1 MHEFFSKKVV
11 LVTGAAGTVGQ
22 ELVRQLL
29 DMKTAEIR
37 ALDNNETELFFLGE
51 RYREDHNFF
60 TFLGDVRD
68 SRKLEEVCHGVDII
82 FHAAAFK
89 HVGLSEYNPFDAVQ
103 TNVLGVKNV
112 IGAAMRQGVKRVL
125 FTSSDKAVN
134 PTSVMGTTKLIGE
147 RLITAANVANL
158 SSDRR
163 FSSVRFGNIIAS
175 RGSVIP
181 IFAEQIRRGG
191 PVTITDP
198 QMTRFFMT
206 NKEAVR
212 LVLEACVMTCGGE
225 VFVTKMPVMR
235 ISDLAQ
241 AMTCLLAPAYGFDPQ
256 KVPACFIGIRSG
268 EKLYEELLTMEEMG
282 RALETKH
289 MFAILPTLQNFHVKI
304 QYSYQ
309 CRVERASLQQ
319 QYISSQEI
327 PMTVKEI
334 KQYLLVNNI
343 LSDLIHEDKESE
355 GFNQQTRHL
364 RLVNETQ
371 VGIGPNLPEHALE
384 RVWLGKNL

>member
-1 MHEFFSKKVV
+1 MRDFFLNKVV
-11 LVTGAAGTVGQ
+11 LITGAAGTVGQ

-29 DMKTAEIR
+29 EMDPAEVR

-51 RYREDHNFF
+51 RHREDQGFSAY
-60 TFLGDVRD
+60 LGDIRD
-68 SRKLEEVCHGVDII
+68 YRKLEEACHGVDII

-89 HVGLSEYNPFDAVQ
+89 HVGLSEYHPFDAVQ
-103 TNVLGVKNV
+103 TNVLGVKN
-112 IGAAMRQGVKRVL
+112 IIWAAKRQRVKRVI

-147 RLITAANVANL
+147 RLITAANLTSLN
-158 SSDRR
+158 SNRR

-181 IFAEQIRRGG
+181 IFAEQIQQGG

-198 QMTRFFMT
+198 NMTRFFMT
-206 NKEAVR
+206 NQEAVR
-212 LVLEACVMTCGGE
+212 LVLQACVMTCGGE

-235 ISDLAQ
+235 IVDLAQ
-241 AMTCLLAPAYGFDPQ
+241 AMIKLLAPAYGLDPQ
-256 KVPACFIGIRSG
+256 KIPVRFIGIRSG
-268 EKLYEELLTMEEMG
+268 EKLYEELLTTEEMS

-289 MFAILPTLQNFHVKI
+289 MFAILPTLPDFSGKI

-309 CRVERASLQQ
+309 DQAEQASLQQ
-319 QYISSQEI
+319 QYVSAQEI
-327 PMTVKEI
+327 PMTIKEI

-343 LSDLIHEDKESE
+343 LSDLVQEDQKKEV
-355 GFNQQTRHL
+355 FWQQTRHL
-364 RLVNETQ
+364 RLVNFGSPLQ
-371 VGIGPNLPEHALE
+371 EHSLE
-384 RVWLGKNL
+384 KVWLGKNQ